1 MAPRNAFCGIM
12 DRVNG
17 TYLYF
22 VPEENGGRKLR
33 FEDVDEYLNQ
43 LRFSYDKIEVNRI
56 ISELNTERDY
66 CLSPKK
72 LDHPIDEMML
82 VKIDSERKS
91 AVCKFYPAS
100 QGGSSMNREDIIHRL
115 TQYGVRFGVVDG
127 AVESFLH
134 NRTYCTEMVLAKA
147 LPPQEGKSAEIIYN
161 FNTNINL
168 KPKVNEDGSVDFHNL
183 DTVNHVK
190 RGDLLATLIPADDG
204 KPGIDVCGNLI
215 KQQKVNHLVLK
226 YGNKIAIN
234 PEGTKIFSEVNGHVS
249 LVDDRVFVSDT
260 LEIPSDV
267 GPSTGDI
274 VYDGNV
280 AIKGSVTSGYTVNAK
295 GDVSV
300 EGVVEAAN
308 IYAGG
313 QIILKRGVQG
323 GGKGYLEAGTNV
335 IAKFIE
341 SATVRCGGY
350 LQTDAIL
357 HSNVSA
363 RGEILVSGKKGFITG
378 GEIHSGSSITAK
390 TAGNSMGTKTTLEVG
405 IDPAL
410 VEEFRELEK
419 SIPEMTEELD
429 KLTKIVMNY
438 ARRIKNGETF
448 EARVM
453 NNVRESAKRK
463 EFLEQKLEKDMS
475 RYMSL
480 SEDMEENEGGNIIV
494 QGTIY
499 PGCRIII
506 SNVMFFVKSET
517 VHSKF
522 IREGADIKITA
533 I

>member
-1 MAPRNAFCGIM
+1 MAPKNAYCGIM

-17 TYLYF
+17 TFIYF
-22 VPEENGGRKLR
+22 VPEENGGKKLR
-33 FEDVDEYLNQ
+33 FEDVDEYLHQ
-43 LRFSYDKIEVNRI
+43 LRINYDKIEVNRI
-56 ISELNTERDY
+56 ISDLTTEQDY
-66 CLSPKK
+66 CLTPKK
-72 LDHPIDEMML
+72 LERPIDEIML
-82 VKIDSERKS
+82 VKIDSDRKF
-91 AVCKFYPAS
+91 ATCKFYPPS
-100 QGGSSMNREDIIHRL
+100 QGGAMMNKDDIISRL
-115 TQYGVRFGVVDG
+115 TQCGVRFGAVD
-127 AVESFLH
+127 ANIDNYLY
-134 NRTYCTEMVLAKA
+134 NRCYCTEYIFARALA
-147 LPPQEGKSAEIIYN
+147 PQEGKHAEIIYN
-161 FNTNINL
+161 FNTDINF
-168 KPKVNEDGSVDFHNL
+168 KPKVNEDGSVDFHSL

-226 YGNKIAIN
+226 YGNKITIN

-249 LVDDRVFVSDT
+249 LVDDRVFVSDI
-260 LEIPSDV
+260 LEIPADV

-280 AIKGSVTSGYTVNAK
+280 VVKGSVTSGFTVNAK
-295 GDVSV
+295 GDVNV

-350 LQTDAIL
+350 VQTDAIL
-357 HSNVSA
+357 HSTVSA
-363 RGEILVSGKKGFITG
+363 RGEIVVSGKKGFITG
-378 GEIHSGSSITAK
+378 GSIQSGTSITAK

-405 IDPAL
+405 IDPEL
-410 VEEFRELEK
+410 VEEFRELERT
-419 SIPEMTEELD
+419 IPEMTDELE
-429 KLTKIVMNY
+429 KLSKLVMNY

-448 EARVM
+448 ETRVM

-463 EFLEQKLEKDMS
+463 EFLEKKLEKDMA
-475 RYMSL
+475 RFMVL
-480 SEDMEENEGGNIIV
+480 SEDMEEDQSGNIII

-499 PGCRIII
+499 PGCRVII

-522 IREGADIKITA
+522 IRDGADVRITA

>member
-1 MAPRNAFCGIM
+1 MAPKNAFCGIM
-12 DRVNG
+12 ERVTG

-22 VPEENGGRKLR
+22 VPEENGGKKLR
-33 FEDVDEYLNQ
+33 FEDVDDYLRQ
-43 LRFSYDKIEVNRI
+43 LRINYDKLEVNRI
-56 ISELNTERDY
+56 ITDLTTEKDF
-66 CLSPKK
+66 CLTPKR
-72 LDHPIDEMML
+72 LEAPIDEMML
-82 VKIDSERKS
+82 VKIDSDRRT
-91 AVCKFYPAS
+91 AVCKFYPPS
-100 QGGSSMNREDIIHRL
+100 QGGSLMNRDDIITTL
-115 TQYGVRFGVVDG
+115 NKYGVRFG
-127 AVESFLH
+127 AVEGNINEFL
-134 NRTYCTEMVLAKA
+134 NKRLYCTEYVLARA

-161 FNTNINL
+161 FNTDINF
-168 KPKVNEDGSVDFHNL
+168 KPKVNEDGSVDFHSL
-183 DTVNHVK
+183 ETVNHIK

-215 KQQKVNHLVLK
+215 KQQKVNHLTLK
-226 YGNKIAIN
+226 YGNKIIIN
-234 PEGTKIFSEVNGHVS
+234 PEGTKIYSEVNGHVS
-249 LVDDRVFVSDT
+249 LVDGRVFVSDT
-260 LEIPSDV
+260 LEIPADV

-274 VYDGNV
+274 DYDGNV
-280 AIKGSVTSGYTVNAK
+280 AIKSSVTSGYTVRAK

-323 GGKGYLEAGTNV
+323 GSKGYLEAGTNV

-341 SATVRCGGY
+341 SAIVKCGGY

-363 RGEILVSGKKGFITG
+363 RGEIIVSGKKGFITG
-378 GEIHSGSSITAK
+378 GEIHSGTSITAK

-405 IDPAL
+405 IDPSL

-419 SIPEMTEELD
+419 SIPEMTEEVE
-429 KLTKIVMNY
+429 KLTKIVTNY
-438 ARRIKNGETF
+438 AFRIKNGESF
-448 EARVM
+448 DARVM

-463 EFLEQKLEKDMS
+463 EFLEQKLETDM
-475 RYMSL
+475 RRFMDL
-480 SEDMEENEGGNIIV
+480 SEDIEDNEGGNVIV

-522 IREGADIKITA
+522 VREGADIKITA

>member
-17 TYLYF
+17 TFLYF
-22 VPEENGGRKLR
+22 VPEEDGGKRLR
-33 FEDVDEYLNQ
+33 FEDVDEMMHH
-43 LRFSYDKIEVNRI
+43 LRFSYDKLEVNRI
-56 ISELNTERDY
+56 IMDLHTEQDY
-66 CLSPKK
+66 CISPKK
-72 LDHPIDEMML
+72 LEHPIDEFML

-91 AVCKFYPAS
+91 AVCKFYPPS
-100 QGGSSMNREDIIHRL
+100 QGGALMTREDIISRL
-115 TQYGVRFGVVDG
+115 TQYGVRFGAVDT
-127 AVESFLH
+127 AINDFLQ
-134 NRTYCTEMVLAKA
+134 RRAYCTEFVLAKA

-161 FNTNINL
+161 FNTNINFR
-168 KPKVNEDGSVDFHNL
+168 PKVNEDGSVDFHSL

-215 KQQKVNHLVLK
+215 KQQKVNHLTLK

-234 PEGTKIFSEVNGHVS
+234 ADGTKIFSEVNGHVS
-249 LVDDRVFVSDT
+249 LVEDRVFVSDT
-260 LEIPSDV
+260 LEIPADV

-274 VYDGNV
+274 NYDGNV
-280 AIKGSVTSGYTVNAK
+280 AIKGSVTSGYTVRAK

-300 EGVVEAAN
+300 DGVVEAAN

-313 QIILKRGVQG
+313 QIILKRGIQG
-323 GGKGYLEAGTNV
+323 SSKGTLEAGTNV

-341 SATVRCGGY
+341 SAVVKCGGF
-350 LQTDAIL
+350 LQTDAIM

-363 RGEILVSGKKGFITG
+363 RGEVIVSGKKGFITG
-378 GEIHSGSSITAK
+378 GEIHSGTAITAK

-410 VEEFRELEK
+410 VEEFRALEI
-419 SIPEMTEELD
+419 SIPEMTDELE
-429 KLTKIVMNY
+429 KTSRFVMNY
-438 ARRIKNGETF
+438 AMRIKNGEVF
-448 EARVM
+448 EPRVM
-453 NNVRESAKRK
+453 NNIRESAKRK
-463 EFLEQKLEKDMS
+463 EFLEQKLEKDMA

-480 SEDMEENEGGNIIV
+480 SEDMEESEGGNVVI

-506 SNVMFFVKSET
+506 SNVMYFVKSD
-517 VHSKF
+517 VSHSKF
-522 IREGADIKITA
+522 IRDGADVKITA

>member
-1 MAPRNAFCGIM
+1 MAPKNAFCGIM

-17 TYLYF
+17 TFLYF

-33 FEDVDEYLNQ
+33 FEDVDEYLNL
-43 LRFSYDKIEVNRI
+43 LRFNYDKIEVNRI
-56 ISELNTERDY
+56 ISELHTETDY

-72 LDHPIDEMML
+72 MERPIDEMML
-82 VKIDSERKS
+82 VKIDSERRT
-91 AVCKFYPAS
+91 AVAKFYPPS
-100 QGGSSMNREDIIHRL
+100 QGGALMNHDDIINRL
-115 TQYGVRFGVVDG
+115 TQYGVRFG
-127 AVESFLH
+127 AVEGTIDSFLR
-134 NRTYCTEMVLAKA
+134 NRVYCTEIVLARA
-147 LPPQEGKSAEIIYN
+147 MMPQEGKNAEIIYN
-161 FNTNINL
+161 FNTDINFR
-168 KPKVNEDGSVDFHNL
+168 PKVNEDGSVDFHSL

-190 RGDLLATLIPADDG
+190 RGDLLATLIPAEDG

-215 KQQKVNHLVLK
+215 KQQKVSHLVLK
-226 YGNKIAIN
+226 YGNKITAN

-249 LVDDRVFVSDT
+249 LVDGRVFVSDT
-260 LEIPSDV
+260 LEIPADV

-280 AIKGSVTSGYTVNAK
+280 SVKGSVTSGYTVNAK

-300 EGVVEAAN
+300 DGVVEAAN

-323 GGKGYLEAGTNV
+323 GSKGYLEAGTNV

-341 SATVRCGGY
+341 SATVKCGGY

-378 GEIHSGSSITAK
+378 GEIHSGTSINAK

-419 SIPEMTEELD
+419 TIPEMTEELD
-429 KLTKIVMNY
+429 KLTRVVTNY
-438 ARRIKNGETF
+438 AKRIKNGETF
-448 EARVM
+448 EARVL

-463 EFLEQKLEKDMS
+463 EFLEKKLESDMA
-475 RYMSL
+475 RFMSL
-480 SEDMEENEGGNIIV
+480 SEDMNENEGGNVIV

>member
-1 MAPRNAFCGIM
+1 MAPKNAYCGIM
-12 DRVNG
+12 ERING

-22 VPEENGGRKLR
+22 VPEENGGKKLR
-33 FEDVDEYLNQ
+33 FEDVDEYMQ
-43 LRFSYDKIEVNRI
+43 ALRFNYDKLEVNRI
-56 ISELNTERDY
+56 ISDLKTESDY
-66 CLSPKK
+66 CISPKR
-72 LDHPIDEMML
+72 LDRPIDELML
-82 VKIDSERKS
+82 VKIDSDRKS
-91 AVCKFYPAS
+91 AVCKFYPPS
-100 QGGSSMNREDIIHRL
+100 QGGSMMYKDDIINRL
-115 TQYGVRFGVVDG
+115 NHFGVRFGAIEG
-127 AVESFLH
+127 AIEKFLG
-134 NRTYCTEMVLAKA
+134 NRVYCTDIVFAKA
-147 LPPQEGKSAEIIYN
+147 MMPQEGKNAEIIYN
-161 FNTNINL
+161 FNTDINFR
-168 KPKVNEDGSVDFHNL
+168 PKVNEDGSVDFHSL

-215 KQQKVNHLVLK
+215 KQQKVNHLFLK
-226 YGNKIAIN
+226 YGNKITIN
-234 PEGTKIFSEVNGHVS
+234 PEGTMIFSEVNGHVS

-260 LEIPSDV
+260 LEIPADV

-280 AIKGSVTSGYTVNAK
+280 TVKGSVTSGYTVNAK

-300 EGVVEAAN
+300 EGVVESAN

-323 GGKGYLEAGTNV
+323 GSRGYLEAGTNV

-341 SATVRCGGY
+341 SATVKCGGY

-363 RGEILVSGKKGFITG
+363 RGDVIVSGKKGFITG
-378 GEIHSGSSITAK
+378 GEIHSGTSITAK

-419 SIPEMTEELD
+419 SIPEMTEEVE
-429 KLTKIVMNY
+429 KLTKIIVNY
-438 ARRIKNGETF
+438 ARRIRNGETF
-448 EARVM
+448 ETRVM
-453 NNVRESAKRK
+453 NNVRENAKRK
-463 EFLEQKLEKDMS
+463 EFLEKKLETDMA
-475 RYMSL
+475 RFMDL
-480 SEDMEENEGGNIIV
+480 SQDMEDNEGGHVIV
-494 QGTIY
+494 QGTIF
-499 PGCRIII
+499 PGCRVII

-517 VHSKF
+517 VRSKF
-522 IREGADIKITA
+522 IRDGADIRITA